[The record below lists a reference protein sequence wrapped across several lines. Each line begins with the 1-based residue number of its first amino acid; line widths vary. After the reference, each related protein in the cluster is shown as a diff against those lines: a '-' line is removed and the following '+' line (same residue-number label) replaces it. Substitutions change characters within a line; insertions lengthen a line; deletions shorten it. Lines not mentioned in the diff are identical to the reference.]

1 MLKFYLSHCYSVAE
15 DSWIGLLIIVMMM
28 MMIMLII
35 TTVTEKI
42 CSLSDVLYLMLQ
54 FSQQA
59 REIIL
64 KIPILQMK
72 TLELG

>member
-15 DSWIGLLIIVMMM
+15 DSWIGLLIIVMM